1 MSKQQKAIA
10 LLEKERDKEMVMMN
24 NMPTYIDKKDK
35 RYNKLKRNHIERID
49 LLDYIIMKI
58 R

>member
-1 MSKQQKAIA
+1 MTKQEKAIV
-10 LLEKERDKEMVMMN
+10 LLEKQRDMEMVMMN

-35 RYNKLKRNHIERID
+35 RYKKLKRGHIERIG